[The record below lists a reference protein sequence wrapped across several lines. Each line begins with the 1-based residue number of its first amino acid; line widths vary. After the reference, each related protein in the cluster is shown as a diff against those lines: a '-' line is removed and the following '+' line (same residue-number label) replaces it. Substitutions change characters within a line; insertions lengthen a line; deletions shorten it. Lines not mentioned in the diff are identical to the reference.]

1 MNSEKDIDSLVKDMK
16 DVIIGLDRLMIL
28 SDCDGS
34 ERDCHSCKA
43 KNAKILLEELIKS
56 LS

>member
-1 MNSEKDIDSLVKDMK
+1 MNSEKDIDGLVKDMK